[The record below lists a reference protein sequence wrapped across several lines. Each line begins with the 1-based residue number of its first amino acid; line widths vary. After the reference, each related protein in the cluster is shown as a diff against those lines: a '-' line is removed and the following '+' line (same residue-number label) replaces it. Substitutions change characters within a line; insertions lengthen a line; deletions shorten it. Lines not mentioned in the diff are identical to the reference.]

1 MSETDTNRNFPGLM
15 RFLRISEYRKSKEH
29 TDWCAFVLA
38 GAEGLEPSARGF
50 GVAKELCRCSPRCSR
65 CVAVVAVFVCGG
77 FADLM
82 LCLMLCAVVA
92 DFDAPLQGCQKLTRI
107 NQRLAR

>member
-1 MSETDTNRNFPGLM
+1 M
-15 RFLRISEYRKSKEH
+15 
-29 TDWCAFVLA
+29 A

-50 GVAKELCRCSPRCSR
+50 GVDKEPCRCSPRCSR
-65 CVAVVAVFVCGG
+65 CVAVVAVFVYGG

-92 DFDAPLQGCQKLTRI
+92 DFDDALQGCQKLTRI
-107 NQRLAR
+107 NQRLTR